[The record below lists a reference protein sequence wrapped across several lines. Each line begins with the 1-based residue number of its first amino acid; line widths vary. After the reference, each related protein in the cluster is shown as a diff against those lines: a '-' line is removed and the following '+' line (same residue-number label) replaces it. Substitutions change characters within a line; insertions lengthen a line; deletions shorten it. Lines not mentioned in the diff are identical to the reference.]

1 MTVRHFD
8 DVSPLAGPPLRNVSA
23 STIAWSNE
31 RWLQLTEGR
40 PLGDILDGFVQNSLQ
55 AWIEDP
61 DDDDDEDKSVFTLRL
76 RDPTAAPLYLTKTIL
91 PFTPLST
98 THAFCVVTS
107 QAPTSERTIS
117 SASELSSPRLRS
129 SMSSELRSNFSQFR
143 VSGSTDRSSSFA
155 NTEST
160 ASRNNSN
167 ADGYFPQ
174 PPASERT
181 SSSRS
186 RMKMRSGKE
195 PQLSIQHMVSAA
207 DEHWQLLE
215 SFDWAKTKLG
225 PSEHWVET
233 IGPLLSATFQSK
245 TMDALWLGED
255 LQLI

>member
-1 MTVRHFD
+1 M
-8 DVSPLAGPPLRNVSA
+8 
-23 STIAWSNE
+23 
-31 RWLQLTEGR
+31 TEGR
-40 PLGDILDGFVQNSLQ
+40 PLGDILDSFVQNALQ
-55 AWIEDP
+55 TWIEDQ
-61 DDDDDEDKSVFTLRL
+61 DDDDEEKAVFTLQL
-76 RDPTAAPLYLTKTIL
+76 REPTSAPLYLTKTIL
-91 PFTPLST
+91 PFTPPST

-107 QAPTSERTIS
+107 QAPTSERTASSVSDIS
-117 SASELSSPRLRS
+117 SPHLRS

-143 VSGSTDRSSSFA
+143 VSGSTDRASSFA
-155 NTEST
+155 LTEPST
-160 ASRNNSN
+160 SRHNSA
-167 ADGYFPQ
+167 ADGYFPH
-174 PPASERT
+174 PPTSERT

-186 RMKMRSGKE
+186 RMKLRPGKD

-215 SFDWAKTKLG
+215 SFDWSKTKLG